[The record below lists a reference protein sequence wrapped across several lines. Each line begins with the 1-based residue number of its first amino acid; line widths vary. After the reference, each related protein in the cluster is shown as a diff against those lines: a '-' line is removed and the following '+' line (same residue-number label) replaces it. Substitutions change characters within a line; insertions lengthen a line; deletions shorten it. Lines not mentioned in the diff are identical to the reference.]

1 MLLIKCEINLLL
13 KWSANCFLIAGTV
26 AKQEVKFAINE
37 IKLSVPVVTLSTQ
50 KNAKLL
56 EKLINCFKRTINW
69 NKH

>member
-37 IKLSVPVVTLSTQ
+37 IKLSVPVVTFSTQ
-50 KNAKLL
+50 KKCKTAWKINKL
-56 EKLINCFKRTINW
+56 F
-69 NKH
+69 